1 MRKIIA
7 FLFAFPLFVLAA
19 IPAQAGQVQRQSAP
33 GMSREYVVISDNQ
46 IEGPVIRSGATVL
59 RGKLTV
65 SQTGYDSFQMYD
77 GVFKLIARHLVEVDF
92 YTGEP
97 LPAPSPAAC
106 PPTAEDPRVA
116 ELRAIGIDVD
126 RVLSAIP

>member
-1 MRKIIA
+1 MRLI
-7 FLFAFPLFVLAA
+7 LFILAA
-19 IPAQAGQVQRQSAP
+19 LSLSAPAHAGQVQRQSAP

-46 IEGPVIRSGATVL
+46 IEGPVIRSGTTVL

-65 SQTGYDSFQMYD
+65 SPTGYDSFQMYD

-97 LPAPSPAAC
+97 LPTAISPPADTSTPLKERYIIDVGPGH
-106 PPTAEDPRVA
+106 PPTLTVERSP
-116 ELRAIGIDVD
+116 L
-126 RVLSAIP
+126 